1 MCYYSI
7 VKEKNMCQLLE
18 FRPFY
23 DNYQASDVPGMFSL
37 PHLILAVIVI
47 ATLILA
53 LYLSRN
59 FNQKQMKILQ
69 IIVTA
74 VVTILEIIKITI
86 RVCKGDNYDGFIPL
100 YFCSLFIYASWLT
113 FAKNKFLQD
122 CGYAYI
128 TMGGVLAGMMY
139 IIYPSTSLTL
149 FPWWHPSTIHS
160 FLYHWILIYYGI
172 MVIWKKAY
180 TPTPKNSLNYF
191 AFIFAFCI
199 PSIILNKFLGT
210 NCMFLNNAF
219 QLPVL
224 DNILQYSKVLY
235 IIVAILGQAVILY
248 WLSYGLYKLHT
259 LIINRRR
266 STNERL

>member
-100 YFCSLFIYASWLT
+100 YFCSL
-113 FAKNKFLQD
+113 
-122 CGYAYI
+122 
-128 TMGGVLAGMMY
+128 Y
-139 IIYPSTSLTL
+139 IISRFSHIFLSWYNVVCVPNYANFWISSLQ
-149 FPWWHPSTIHS
+149 
-160 FLYHWILIYYGI
+160 GRK
-172 MVIWKKAY
+172 MV
-180 TPTPKNSLNYF
+180 
-191 AFIFAFCI
+191 
-199 PSIILNKFLGT
+199 
-210 NCMFLNNAF
+210 
-219 QLPVL
+219 
-224 DNILQYSKVLY
+224 
-235 IIVAILGQAVILY
+235 
-248 WLSYGLYKLHT
+248 
-259 LIINRRR
+259 
-266 STNERL
+266 